1 MECHVNKIRMAF
13 CLEEKMKQFVKEKVM
28 SHMFLIAVIL
38 TAIVKQVLIHGL
50 TIYAIPAAACDDQ
63 LMRDWAYSL
72 SRLEW
77 TGPFTSYIFLKD
89 PGFSFYL
96 AVCYRLHLS
105 YIMTTT
111 LLYSIAAIVFAYA
124 IKKVIKKSWVVYIVY
139 IFVLFNPVS
148 FSLQTLQRVYR
159 NGFALALTLFFVG
172 CLLNFYFTLLD
183 KNTKI
188 PMIWSVLSGL
198 SIGYLWVTK
207 NDTIWLLPLTLVVM
221 VISAGI
227 LVFKMRNK
235 KSIPRYVMLLTPI
248 IGIML
253 FSGIKDYFNVQT
265 YGYKGVEYYGPAIS
279 DITGYIADDA
289 TDTVS
294 ISRKSFKKLCDVSP
308 TLNSIWDEM
317 QDKMDVYGVYDTAPD
332 DGNVDDGWFGW
343 ALVDAVKEAGYYD
356 GCKDANEFYKAVYG
370 ELEDAYVTGEIS
382 KKQETTMQKYHLD
395 TGERRQELFSTIKTA
410 IQYMAS
416 FNDANAVALE
426 SEYDGGLGVW
436 SFENLTND
444 NALYRY
450 SQDDFYV
457 EGWLLFT
464 DYDMSNMQVYIEDNA
479 GNQYTKV
486 NFIKSK
492 DVVEAVK
499 DKGDYPWADKC
510 RYKVSWNKLSENS
523 ETDYYFVAYQ
533 EGKTVGK
540 VKILQGSYENEDN
553 VQIYGNEDIYYTSD
567 MDNAKYDT
575 ANSVINRLN
584 MISTLYQKIGL
595 TAYRFGFFA
604 YAVITCF
611 MIYELTKKRYD
622 LVNPWLVITGL
633 FLSVVVLCFGI
644 AKTQLDETPAINYMY
659 LSSGYALLIA
669 SWSISIVKMFEI
681 VIEKLILCKK
691 EYLK

>member
-1 MECHVNKIRMAF
+1 
-13 CLEEKMKQFVKEKVM
+13 MKQFVKEKVM

-253 FSGIKDYFNVQT
+253 FSGIKDCFNVQT

-356 GCKDANEFYKAVYG
+356 SCKDANEFYKAVYG

-575 ANSVINRLN
+575 AYSVINRLN

-595 TAYRFGFFA
+595 TAYRFGFLA

-633 FLSVVVLCFGI
+633 FLSVLVLCFGI

-691 EYLK
+691 EYSK

>member
-1 MECHVNKIRMAF
+1 MAF
-13 CLEEKMKQFVKEKVM
+13 CLEEKMKQIQFVKEKM
-28 SHMFLIAVIL
+28 KPHMFLMVVIL
-38 TAIVKQVLIHGL
+38 TAILKQVLVYGL
-50 TIYAIPAAACDDQ
+50 PIYAIPAAACDDQ
-63 LMRDWAYSL
+63 LMRDWAYTL

-77 TGPFTSYIFLKD
+77 TGPFSSYIFLKD

-111 LLYSIAAIVFAYA
+111 MLYSIGAILFAYA
-124 IKKVIKKSWVVYIVY
+124 IKRIIKKPWMTYIVY
-139 IFVLFNPVS
+139 VLVLFNPVS

-159 NGFALALTLFFVG
+159 NGFALALALIFIS
-172 CLLNFYFTLLD
+172 CLLNFYFTLLYE
-183 KNTKI
+183 KVKVPI
-188 PMIWSVLSGL
+188 AWSVLAGL
-198 SIGYLWVTK
+198 SLGYLWVTK
-207 NDTIWLLPLTLVVM
+207 NDTIWLLPLTIVVM
-221 VISAGI
+221 IICAGI
-227 LVFKMRNK
+227 LFFRMRNR
-235 KSIPRYVMLLTPI
+235 KSIFRYIMLLSPI
-248 IGIML
+248 IGIIL
-253 FSGIKDYFNVQT
+253 FSGIKDFFNIQA

-279 DITGYIADDA
+279 DITGYLAEDA

-294 ISRKSFKKLCDVSP
+294 ISRNAFKQLCKVSP

-317 QDKMDVYGVYDTAPD
+317 QDTMDLYGAYDTAPD

-356 GCKDANEFYKAVYG
+356 SCKDANEFYQAVYE
-370 ELEDAYVTGEIS
+370 ELEEAYDSGIIS
-382 KKQETTMQKYHLD
+382 KKEESTMQKYHLD
-395 TGERRQELFSTIKTA
+395 TSERRKELVGTIKTA
-410 IQYMAS
+410 LQYMAS
-416 FNDANAVALE
+416 FNDANAVARD

-444 NALYRY
+444 TALYRY
-450 SQDDFYV
+450 TEDDFYI
-457 EGWLLFT
+457 EGWILFR
-464 DYDMSNMQVYIEDNA
+464 DFDMRDMDVYVEDDA
-479 GNQYTKV
+479 GNQYTEV
-486 NFIKSK
+486 NFIESK
-492 DVVEAVK
+492 DVAEAVK
-499 DKGDYPWADKC
+499 DKGDFPWADKC
-510 RYKVSWNKLSENS
+510 RYKISWNKISENDK
-523 ETDYYFVAYQ
+523 TDYYFVAYQ
-533 EGKTVGK
+533 NDKVVAK

-575 ANSVINRLN
+575 ANNVINRLN

-633 FLSVVVLCFGI
+633 FLSVLVLCFGI

>member
-1 MECHVNKIRMAF
+1 
-13 CLEEKMKQFVKEKVM
+13 MKQFVKEKVM

-235 KSIPRYVMLLTPI
+235 KSVPRYVMLLTPI

-356 GCKDANEFYKAVYG
+356 SCKDANEFYKAVYG

-595 TAYRFGFFA
+595 TAYRFGFLA